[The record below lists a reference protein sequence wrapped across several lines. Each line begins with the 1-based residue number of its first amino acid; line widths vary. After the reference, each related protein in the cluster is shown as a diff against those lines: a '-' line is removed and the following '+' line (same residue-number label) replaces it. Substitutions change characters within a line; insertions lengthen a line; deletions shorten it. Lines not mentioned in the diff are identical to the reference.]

1 MKQDT
6 VIKFSEEKPPVK
18 NKNKVK
24 RVTHNQVKLIGGNL
38 NYSLALRGVSHLEIP
53 NYFPDYKE

>member
-6 VIKFSEEKPPVK
+6 VIKFNEEKVPVK
-18 NKNKVK
+18 NKNRVK

-38 NYSLALRGVSHLEIP
+38 NYSLALRGVSHL
-53 NYFPDYKE
+53 